1 MMLDIVFLLDKDFTV
16 SLSLLVGQFL
26 VLMVDL
32 AKSQVEALTFWIA
45 EL

>member
-1 MMLDIVFLLDKDFTV
+1 MTLGIVFLLDKDFTI
-16 SLSLLVGQFL
+16 SLSLSVSQFL

-32 AKSQVEALTFWIA
+32 AKSQVEALTFRIA